1 MSDARATSCFGLEP
15 RPVEMPYPDVADD
28 DLRITR
34 GLVDGVASSVPLWG
48 AIIISLRLAL

>member
-34 GLVDGVASSVPLWG
+34 GLVDGVASSVPNWG